1 VEKIIRLLKVENK
14 WTNPRFFVVRV
25 KTFYHPKSNK
35 ILSSEDFG
43 RYLNKNFNNFYL
55 CLYFVLTHIN

>member
-35 ILSSEDFG
+35 ILSLED
-43 RYLNKNFNNFYL
+43 LNKNFNNFYL
-55 CLYFVLTHIN
+55 CLYFVLMHT